1 MQKRSIFGMML
12 DGKQVH
18 RMDRHLGKIGLFT
31 GLSTLVL
38 FIIGVRTIS
47 GVDLGWK
54 NYLAF
59 SVFALTVGLIAL
71 LLLFYKLPIAFWFFM
86 AGMIISFEEFFRSI
100 LTIEG
105 ELGQSIGVLSVYIFS
120 SFSLGVGLIVQFIVI
135 LIGKNK

>member
-1 MQKRSIFGMML
+1 
-12 DGKQVH
+12 
-18 RMDRHLGKIGLFT
+18 MDRHLGKIGLFT